1 MMLVTCQESHE
12 KCIGHILRLKL
23 LLLTSNPIFMLFDNV
38 KGSTGPAELAAVEAA
53 ASDSFCSRSLFFLF
67 SSYKKG

>member
-1 MMLVTCQESHE
+1 MNL
-12 KCIGHILRLKL
+12 G
-23 LLLTSNPIFMLFDNV
+23 LLTSNPMFMLFDNV
-38 KGSTGPAELAAVEAA
+38 KGSTGTPALVEAVAAA